1 MVASPEPV
9 HDTRPAPDTI
19 LRQIADYVLG
29 FAAEGALARD
39 TAHLCFFDALGCG
52 FPAHDHP
59 ECAKVLGP
67 LIDGTVVPHG
77 ARVPGTA
84 FELDPV
90 TAAFNI
96 SALNRW
102 LDFNDSY
109 FGKEGG
115 HPSDNLGGIL
125 AITDYLS
132 RQRRSQGAPPFTMG
146 DVLTAMIKA
155 HEIQGNLAQV
165 NGCNQFGF
173 DCDNHTKVASTA
185 VVAQLMG
192 GSRDQI
198 INGVSNAF
206 ADGPSLRA
214 YRHAPNVGWRKSWA
228 AADATARGVRLAAM
242 ALKDEMGYPT
252 ILSAAKHGYFD
263 AYYKGEAFAF
273 IRDLGSHV
281 MEHVLFKTWPAGFHA
296 QSAMEASMRLHE
308 RVSKRLD
315 DIERI
320 EITAHQY
327 CINQI
332 AKEGPLHNPA
342 DRDHCLQFIVAIGLI
357 HGDLDS
363 FHYEDE
369 AAADPR
375 IDRLRE
381 KMVVRE
387 DPAFTAAFYDVKDP
401 ANPHAV
407 QVFYKDGEKSEIS
420 EVRYPLGH
428 ASRRAEGKPLLV
440 AKFHKNIASRMS
452 PENEKRLLAWFEDR
466 TAFEATA
473 VDDVMALLT
482 ADFRS

>member
-1 MVASPEPV
+1 MTVTDQ
-9 HDTRPAPDTI
+9 DTRPDPDTI
-19 LRQIADYVLG
+19 LQQIADYVLG
-29 FAAEGALARD
+29 YQADSTLARD
-39 TAHLCFFDALGCG
+39 TAHLCFFDAMGCG

-59 ECAKVLGP
+59 ECQKVLGP
-67 LIDGTVVPHG
+67 MFDGMTIEHG
-77 ARVPGTA
+77 ARVPCSSY
-84 FELDPV
+84 ELDPV

-125 AITDYLS
+125 AISDYLTRKKEAS
-132 RQRRSQGAPPFTMG
+132 FTMA

-155 HEIQGNLAQV
+155 HEVQSNLAQV
-165 NGCNQFGF
+165 NGCNQFGY

-192 GSRDQI
+192 CNREQI

-206 ADGPSLRA
+206 ADGPALRA

-228 AADATARGVRLAAM
+228 AADASSRGVRLAAM

-252 ILSAAKHGYFD
+252 ILTAKKHGYFD
-263 AYYKGEAFAF
+263 AYYKGEAFEF
-273 IRDLGSHV
+273 IRELGSHV

-296 QSAMEASMRLHE
+296 QSAMEAAVGLYDE
-308 RVSKRLD
+308 ASKRLE
-315 DIERI
+315 DIERVD
-320 EITAHQY
+320 ITAHQY

-342 DRDHCLQFIVAIGLI
+342 DRDHCLQYIVAIGLI
-357 HGDLDS
+357 HGDLESD
-363 FHYEDE
+363 HYEAK

-375 IDRLRE
+375 IDALRD
-381 KMVVRE
+381 KMVVTE
-387 DPAFTAAFYDVKDP
+387 DLAFTEAFYNVDDP

-407 QVFYKDGEKSEIS
+407 EITYKDGSKSARS
-420 EVRYPLGH
+420 AVQYPLGH
-428 ASRRAEGKPLLV
+428 YSRRSEGKPLLE
-440 AKFHKNIASRMS
+440 AKFHKNITGRLGA
-452 PENEKRLLAWFEDR
+452 EKETQLLALFDDR
-466 TAFEATA
+466 AAFEAIA
-473 VDDVMALLT
+473 VDDFMSFLAK
-482 ADFRS
+482 

>member
-1 MVASPEPV
+1 MAVTPDSGK
-9 HDTRPAPDTI
+9 DTRPPPDTI
-19 LRQIADYVLG
+19 LQQIADYVLG
-29 FAAEGALARD
+29 FAAEGILARD
-39 TAHLCFFDALGCG
+39 TAHLCFFDAIGCG

-59 ECAKVLGP
+59 DCAKVLGP
-67 LIDGTVVPHG
+67 PVDDMVVPDG

-84 FELDPV
+84 FELDPA

-125 AITDYLS
+125 AITDFLS
-132 RQRRSQGAPPFTMG
+132 RRRRSRGAASFTMA

-165 NGCNQFGF
+165 NGCNQFGY

-192 GSRDQI
+192 GNRDQI

-228 AADATARGVRLAAM
+228 AADATSRGVRLASM

-252 ILSAAKHGYFD
+252 VLSAAKHGYFD

-273 IRDLGSHV
+273 IRELGSHV

-296 QSAMEASMRLHE
+296 QSAMEASVRLHDE
-308 RVSKRLD
+308 ALNRLD
-315 DIERI
+315 DIERV
-320 EITAHQY
+320 EIAAHQY

-375 IDRLRE
+375 IDELRT

-387 DPAFTAAFYDVKDP
+387 DPAFTAAFYDVKNP

-407 QVFYKDGEKSEIS
+407 QIFYKDGQESEIS
-420 EVRYPLGH
+420 TVYYPLGH
-428 ASRRAEGKPLLV
+428 ASRRTEGKPLLA
-440 AKFHKNIASRMS
+440 AKFRKNTAGRIR
-452 PENEKRLLAWFEDR
+452 PETERRLLALFDDR
-466 TAFEATA
+466 MAFEAWA
-473 VDDVMALLT
+473 VDDFMALL
-482 ADFRS
+482 AVD

>member
-1 MVASPEPV
+1 MTSTE
-9 HDTRPAPDTI
+9 DTRPDPDLI
-19 LRQIADYVLG
+19 LQQIADYVLG
-29 FAAEGALARD
+29 FQADSTLARD

-59 ECAKVLGP
+59 ECRKVLGP
-67 LIDGTVVPHG
+67 MIDGMTVKHG
-77 ARVPGTA
+77 ARVPGTS

-115 HPSDNLGGIL
+115 HPSDNLGSIL
-125 AITDYLS
+125 AVTDYLS
-132 RQRRSQGAPPFTMG
+132 RKRRASGEVPFTMA
-146 DVLTAMIKA
+146 DVLSAIIKA
-155 HEIQGNLAQV
+155 HEVQGNLAQV

-185 VVAQLMG
+185 VAAQLMG
-192 GSRDQI
+192 GTRAQI

-228 AADATARGVRLAAM
+228 AADATSRGVRLALM

-252 ILSAAKHGYFD
+252 ILTAKKHGYFD
-263 AYYKGEAFAF
+263 AYYKGEPFEF
-273 IRDLGSHV
+273 IRELGSHV

-296 QSAMEASMRLHE
+296 QSAMEASVGLHDE
-308 RVSKRLD
+308 ASKRLD
-315 DIERI
+315 DIAQIELIERV
-320 EITAHQY
+320 EIAAHQY

-342 DRDHCLQFIVAIGLI
+342 DRDHCLQYIVAIGLI

-363 FHYEDE
+363 DHYEAE

-375 IDRLRE
+375 IDALRD
-381 KMVVRE
+381 KMVVTE
-387 DPAFTAAFYDVKDP
+387 DPAFTEAFYNVDDP

-407 QVFYKDGEKSEIS
+407 QIFYKDGTQSAVSK
-420 EVRYPLGH
+420 VQYPLGH
-428 ASRRAEGKPLLV
+428 YSRRAEGKPLLA
-440 AKFHKNIASRMS
+440 AKFRKNIAGRLSADT
-452 PENEKRLLAWFEDR
+452 EKQLLALVADR
-466 TAFEATA
+466 AAFEEIA
-473 VDDVMALLT
+473 VDDFMGMLVQ
-482 ADFRS
+482 

>member
-1 MVASPEPV
+1 MAVSSKTV
-9 HDTRPAPDTI
+9 RGVRPAPDTI
-19 LRQIADYVLG
+19 LQQIADYVLR
-29 FAAEGALARD
+29 FAADGTLARE
-39 TAHLCFFDALGCG
+39 TAHLCFFDAIGCG

-59 ECAKVLGP
+59 ECVKVLGP
-67 LIDGTVVPHG
+67 IVDGIVVPQG

-84 FELDPV
+84 FELDPA
-90 TAAFNI
+90 TAAFDI

-125 AITDYLS
+125 ATMDYLS
-132 RQRRSQGAPPFTMG
+132 RRRRSRGAAPFTMA

-165 NGCNQFGF
+165 NGCNQYGF

-228 AADATARGVRLAAM
+228 AADATSRGVRLASM
-242 ALKDEMGYPT
+242 ALKGEMGYPT
-252 ILSAAKHGYFD
+252 ILSAPKHGYFD

-273 IRDLGSHV
+273 IRALGSHV

-296 QSAMEASMRLHE
+296 QSAMEASRRLHE
-308 RVSKRLD
+308 DAAQRLD
-315 DIERI
+315 EIERI
-320 EITAHQY
+320 EIAAHQY

-342 DRDHCLQFIVAIGLI
+342 DRDHCLQYIVAIGLI

-363 FHYEDE
+363 VHYEDE

-375 IDRLRE
+375 VDALRN

-387 DPAFTAAFYDVKDP
+387 DPAFTAAFYDVDDP
-401 ANPHAV
+401 ANPHSV
-407 QVFYKDGEKSEIS
+407 QIFYGDGEKSELS
-420 EVRYPLGH
+420 TVRYPLGH
-428 ASRRAEGKPLLV
+428 VSRRKESKPLLMKKFRKNV
-440 AKFHKNIASRMS
+440 AGRMT
-452 PENEKRLLAWFEDR
+452 PDKERQLLELSEDR
-466 TAFEATA
+466 AAFEAVA
-473 VDDVMALLT
+473 VDDFMALL
-482 ADFRS
+482 AVD